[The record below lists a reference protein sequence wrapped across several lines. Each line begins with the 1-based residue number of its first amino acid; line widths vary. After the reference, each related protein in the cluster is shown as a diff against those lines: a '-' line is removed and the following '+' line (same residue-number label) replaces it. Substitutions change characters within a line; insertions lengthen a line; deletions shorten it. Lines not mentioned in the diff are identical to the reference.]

1 MSNLEV
7 KGSELHFGEGT
18 AKHVLTINNGVPVLH
33 RFTEKGK
40 EAIDMSSATAR
51 SKLDAIIAAAEKG
64 DLHPDTRDFIHTNAK
79 AFTHGLDKTKPL
91 DAKKIEKI
99 GKLEAAIDFAKNAE
113 GLQALDESEMKVL
126 RAGLLEHGEL
136 GERLMDKEVMKAAGI
151 MGLEKAEITRL
162 RADAKKLQ
170 ELMKRPVGNERLI
183 NELLTRNHADAPAL
197 LASVDSKLLAEF
209 DKLHGG
215 DLLAH
220 VTSLDSAIV
229 AEADKLKGILN
240 ADNFKALEEDLA
252 TAKKGTDKAAIVEAE
267 RRMNAALKE
276 VREITKTPE
285 GKAAYQLILKD
296 KDFAEE
302 LGNARKASSQLASH
316 LDGTAKAA
324 TESAKAVSGDA
335 KFFSLFHGETKL
347 AEIASK
353 KGVAVKELGF
363 FQKLRPGKTA
373 LVAGAVALGGYA
385 IAGMGN
391 RGPSQNASQV
401 AGRENEPA
409 LGGGRA

>member
-197 LASVDSKLLAEF
+197 LASVDSKLLTEF

-324 TESAKAVSGDA
+324 TTAAVDAGKGAKLIGGGKWYSFIHSAESAGAAVEKVGKFRWGKAAAIGIPAAAVVAFVASNKGP
-335 KFFSLFHGETKL
+335 GER
-347 AEIASK
+347 AA
-353 KGVAVKELGF
+353 AVN
-363 FQKLRPGKTA
+363 Q
-373 LVAGAVALGGYA
+373 
-385 IAGMGN
+385 
-391 RGPSQNASQV
+391 
-401 AGRENEPA
+401 GRENEPA